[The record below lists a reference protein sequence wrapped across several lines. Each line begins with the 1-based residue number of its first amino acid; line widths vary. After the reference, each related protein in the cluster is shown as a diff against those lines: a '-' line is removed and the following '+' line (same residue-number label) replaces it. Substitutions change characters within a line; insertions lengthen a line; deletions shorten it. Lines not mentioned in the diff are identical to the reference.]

1 MTDSGQI
8 NSARAPD
15 LAAVQRAFSE
25 FCLTVAR
32 LRDPQGGCPWDLQ
45 QDHMSLRRY
54 MIEEAY
60 EAAEAMA
67 QNHPQH
73 LCEELGDVLLQVVL
87 NSQVALDAG
96 TFSLID
102 VISGIDAKMRRRHPH
117 VFAAAA
123 DAPSITTDQVR
134 KAWEEIK
141 REEHQAPAVGSRTFI
156 DAVSKHPATA
166 QAYKIG
172 KIAAKINFDWDNSQ
186 EVLAQVRSEVDELA
200 DELNKP
206 SHDKAK
212 IAEELG
218 DIYFSL
224 AQLARHLD
232 LDPEVVSVDANRK
245 FLRRFEM
252 LEDIA
257 AERGIAVRTAARVQL
272 EALWAAVK
280 EKEKAKS

>member
-8 NSARAPD
+8 NPARVPD
-15 LAAVQRAFSE
+15 LAAVQRAFAD
-25 FCLTVAR
+25 FCLTIAR
-32 LRDPQGGCPWDLQ
+32 LRDPQDGCPWDLL
-45 QDHMSLRRY
+45 QDHLSLRRY
-54 MIEEAY
+54 LIEEAY

-67 QNHPQH
+67 QGHPQH
-73 LCEELGDVLLQVVL
+73 ICDELGDVLLQVVL

-96 TFSLID
+96 TFSLVD
-102 VISGIDAKMRRRHPH
+102 VIRGIDAKMRRRHPH

-123 DAPSITTDQVR
+123 DAPSITADQVR
-134 KAWEEIK
+134 KSWDEIK
-141 REEHQAPAVGSRTFI
+141 RQENQAPASGSKTFSE
-156 DAVSKHPATA
+156 AASKQPATS

-206 SHDKAK
+206 SHDQIK

-232 LDPEVVSVDANRK
+232 LDPEIVSVDANRK
-245 FLRRFEM
+245 FLRRFEA
-252 LEDIA
+252 LEGIA
-257 AERGIAVRTAARVQL
+257 SERGIAVRTAARAQL
-272 EALWAAVK
+272 EAIWAAVK
-280 EKEKAKS
+280 EREKTKP